1 MSRFRTEPAISFSE
15 QNRTAVLLL
24 NLGTP
29 EAPTAEAVRPYLREF
44 LSDERVVELP
54 KIVWQPILQGAVLTL
69 RPKKSAHGYE
79 KVWFPEGSPLA
90 VYTAQQTAELAKR
103 LTGISV
109 RYAMTYGKPS
119 VSDTVDE
126 LKAAGISRL
135 LVIPLYPQ
143 YAASSAGAALDKVLS
158 TLFYQRNMMSL
169 RTVTRFYNDE
179 HYINALSQQI
189 EAYWAQNGRGD
200 KIMFSFH
207 GVPQANC
214 DKGDPYLFECG
225 ETVRLLAQKLQL
237 NEQDYIMAFQSQ
249 FGKAKWI
256 GPSTQDLLESLPKQG
271 VAKLDVFCPG
281 FISDCLETMEEIAIA
296 GRETFHT
303 AGGTQFNYIPCLN
316 ANPVWID
323 ALSQLAKQHL
333 QGWV

>member
-1 MSRFRTEPAISFSE
+1 MPRFRTEPAVAFSE

-54 KIVWQPILQGAVLTL
+54 KVLWQPILHAAVLTL

-90 VYTAQQTAELAKR
+90 IYTEQQAAGLAEQLPEV
-103 LTGISV
+103 IV
-109 RYAMTYGKPS
+109 RHAMTYGKPS
-119 VSDTVDE
+119 VSDTIDE
-126 LKAAGISRL
+126 LKAQGVSQL

-169 RTVTRFYNDE
+169 RTVSRFYDDE
-179 HYINALSQQI
+179 HYIHALSQQI
-189 EAYWAQNGRGD
+189 QAYWAQNGRGD

-296 GRETFHT
+296 GREAFHA

-316 ANPVWID
+316 ANPAWID
-323 ALSQLAKQHL
+323 ALGKLAKQHL
-333 QGWV
+333 QGWI